1 MPESGK
7 KVLYTSS
14 TTLASARFFTK
25 MVTFTMSSK
34 GTSTEVRMAFT
45 LRKHCAVWA
54 ATSPRMGR
62 PVPGSSGSCMVML
75 L

>member
-1 MPESGK
+1 
-7 KVLYTSS
+7 
-14 TTLASARFFTK
+14 